1 MKTFKNL
8 IAEVAQPKAGDEKAF
23 KDKHIVTMVGH
34 PVALDHQFT
43 GEIPGTAKVKRRA
56 DLAPGED
63 AAVYEALDKVNPKA
77 VKKKFDDRKDKD
89 IDNDG
94 DIDSSDEYLHK
105 RRQAISKNMKEADL
119 DEAPRRKGAPKMSGD
134 FIKIQRAKDAAHNAA
149 MGRTKTGRKK
159 PVRTMTSTQ
168 KSLASMREELDENA
182 WEEIPMMMN
191 SLRSMSH
198 NISGIS
204 RYLQSTQDPEEWFQN
219 KLAGVAK
226 EIQTLYSYATAEV
239 MAMGEE
245 AELEE
250 ARQLKNPKTEVMVVD
265 NAGKTIVIDKTKQKE
280 YLAKG
285 WMLAESVNEITTPMR
300 NRFGPAVDSKKFD
313 AYKKHMKTHKLDEPT
328 VRMIHQNPDDAE
340 SKRMI
345 KNPKYKEAIKLYK
358 ASIRESNLD
367 EATMSRV
374 AKELEDYARKYGG
387 IDKMDF
393 IKAAMMMKKGQTAQL
408 KKFVDDLDTEPR
420 EKILSLM
427 DKDSDR
433 RKEYKAVQKK
443 MREEV
448 ELDEAKKTISQKTI
462 TRALQGM
469 KVKPKG
475 EVSLKKAPWDK
486 KEETEIDEELNEK
499 FKTGMV
505 KLKDGSSVILK
516 KQDTDLL
523 NQMFKNLSSANRK
536 KMQNT
541 AMADK
546 VGFEEILG
554 FAREAM

>member
-94 DIDSSDEYLHK
+94 DVDSSDEYLHK

-250 ARQLKNPKTEVMVVD
+250 ARQLKNPKTEIMVVD
-265 NAGKTIVIDKTKQKE
+265 KAGKTIVIDKTKQKE
-280 YLAKG
+280 YLTKG
-285 WMLAESVNEITTPMR
+285 WMLAESVNEITTPMK
-300 NRFGPAVDSKKFD
+300 NRFGPAVDSKKFN
-313 AYKKHMKTHKLDEPT
+313 AYKKHMKANKLDEPT
-328 VRMIHQNPDDAE
+328 VRMAHQNPNDAE
-340 SKRMI
+340 SKRMM
-345 KNPKYKEAIKLYK
+345 KNPAYSKGLELYK

-374 AKELEDYARKYGG
+374 AKELEDYARKHGG

-420 EKILSLM
+420 EKILSLL
-427 DKDSDR
+427 DKDADR

-448 ELDEAKKTISQKTI
+448 ELEEAKKTISQKTI

-523 NQMFKNLSSANRK
+523 NQMFKDLSSANRK

>member
-300 NRFGPAVDSKKFD
+300 NRFGPAVDSKKFV

-374 AKELEDYARKYGG
+374 AKELEDYARKHGG